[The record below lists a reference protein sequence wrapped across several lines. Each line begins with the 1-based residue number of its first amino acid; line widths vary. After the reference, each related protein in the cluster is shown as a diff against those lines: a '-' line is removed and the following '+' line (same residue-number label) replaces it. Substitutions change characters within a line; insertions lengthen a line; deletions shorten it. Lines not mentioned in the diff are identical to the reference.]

1 MRIFKNNSG
10 ILVSEIRET
19 IGENMERI
27 LWHVEVEIQL
37 RHPNCQTE

>member
-19 IGENMERI
+19 IGENMESIWREYGENI
-27 LWHVEVEIQL
+27 MA
-37 RHPNCQTE
+37 C